1 MIDDPHRGVCF
12 PNQLRT
18 LPLLG
23 HDSHTAS
30 YTDWIRLRGST
41 SNSDADRLSTIRE
54 QAPPQ
59 YFQTTL
65 ATLDGCSAQLNQ
77 LRELLEQRLGDDA
90 PGLLNLRDAIDELR
104 GLVADE
110 LSMLGVEPSPSGAES
125 VITQATTESFLGN
138 VADLRECNREEL
150 YTLLDQTA
158 ERLRGMEPHSPIP
171 YLVKRA
177 VRLGRLPF
185 PALMK
190 QVIREEA
197 TLSELNREFGLAEP
211 NGIASLA

>member
-1 MIDDPHRGVCF
+1 
-12 PNQLRT
+12 
-18 LPLLG
+18 
-23 HDSHTAS
+23 
-30 YTDWIRLRGST
+30 
-41 SNSDADRLSTIRE
+41 
-54 QAPPQ
+54 
-59 YFQTTL
+59 
-65 ATLDGCSAQLNQ
+65 LNQ